1 MTTTGDLSDDF
12 FSAIQQTAPTL
23 QCNPQDLLSVMQSE
37 SGLRATAHN
46 PSSNASGLIQ
56 FMPSILR
63 GLGFNS
69 DPNDT
74 TNAANFRAQIR
85 AEEQASKWVLQYF
98 QPHTGQLVSGAAL
111 YQAVFLPATLSLGS
125 DPSTVISDP
134 VNGPNPSAYAPNKVF
149 DTTNKGFITVGDLQN
164 AINRNATGSRWQSVV
179 DRLNGNASNP
189 GLDLTTPDGIQAA
202 LVAIGYDTGAI
213 DGKAGP
219 MTNAAVSQ
227 FQNDNADSNGPLD
240 GGNGL
245 NPDGTLG
252 QATLSALMS
261 ALDNRS
267 PALPHSP

>member
-1 MTTTGDLSDDF
+1 MTTSGDLSDDF
-12 FSAIQQTAPTL
+12 FSAIGQTAVIL

-46 PSSNASGLIQ
+46 PNGNASGLIQ

-63 GLGFNS
+63 GLGWDS
-69 DPNDT
+69 DPDDT
-74 TNAANFRAQIR
+74 TDAANFRAQVR

-98 QPHTGQLVSGAAL
+98 QPHVGKLVSGAAL
-111 YQAVFLPATLSLGS
+111 YQATFLPATLSLGS

-134 VNGPNPSAYAPNKVF
+134 VNGPNPGAYAANKVF
-149 DTTNKGFITVGDLQN
+149 DTQSKGFITVGDLQD

-179 DRLNGNASNP
+179 DRLNGSATDP
-189 GLDLTTPDGIQAA
+189 GLDLTAPDGIQAA
-202 LVAIGYDTGAI
+202 LVAVGYDPGTI
-213 DGKAGP
+213 DGKPGP
-219 MTNAAVSQ
+219 KTNAAVTQ
-227 FQNDNADSNGPLD
+227 FQDDNADANGPFD

-252 QATLSALMS
+252 QATASALAS

-267 PALPHSP
+267 PARPHTP